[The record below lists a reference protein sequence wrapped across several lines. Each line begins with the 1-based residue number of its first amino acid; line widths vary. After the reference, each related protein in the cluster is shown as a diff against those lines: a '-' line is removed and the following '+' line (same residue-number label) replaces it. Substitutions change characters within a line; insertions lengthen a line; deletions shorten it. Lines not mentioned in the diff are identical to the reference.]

1 MATLAEKN
9 DEVVV
14 LKVDINEPDSPV
26 SRQYEIKTIP
36 YFKVYDGE
44 GKMIGEGEEAIEW
57 LDKAMQDAKLAPR
70 FAPPP
75 KKD

>member
-14 LKVDINEPDSPV
+14 LKIDISEPDSAV
-26 SRQYEIKTIP
+26 SRQYKIQTIP
-36 YFKVYDGE
+36 YFKVYDLDGSL
-44 GKMIGEGEEAIEW
+44 IGEGEKAIEW

-70 FAPPP
+70 FAPPL
-75 KKD
+75 KQE